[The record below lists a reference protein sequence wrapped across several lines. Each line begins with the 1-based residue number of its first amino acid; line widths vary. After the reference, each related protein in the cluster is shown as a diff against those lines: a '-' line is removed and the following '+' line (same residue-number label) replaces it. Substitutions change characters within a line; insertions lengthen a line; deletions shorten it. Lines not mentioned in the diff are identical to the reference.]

1 MGGRNPAKPWIYIH
15 KTTIKLMK
23 KLRLLIVLIVGQ
35 LSAQQEANFSHYMYN
50 HQAVNPGYV
59 GSRGTTSL
67 TSVLRF
73 QWAGIEGAPETQ
85 TLSFNTPV
93 SKKNI
98 AFGLSILNDKIGP
111 ISSTSFAA
119 DLAYHLRLN
128 RKNHRLAV
136 GLKAGLLNHA
146 LNIDMINTLVP
157 NDQAFI
163 LESDQKL
170 LPNLGFGFY
179 YYTPNFY
186 AGFALPQVLPH
197 DEYGLERHA
206 YFISGALVNVTET
219 FMLKP
224 SLLLKQTK
232 SIVGYD
238 FSFLGI
244 VNERFWLGGQIRNNF
259 NSETF
264 KSFSG
269 SGLSALMGI
278 QLGKNITLG
287 YAYGLPGG
295 IDRNGLNFATH
306 EVLLR
311 YDFSTAIEG
320 LLRSP
325 RFF

>member
-1 MGGRNPAKPWIYIH
+1 
-15 KTTIKLMK
+15 MK

-67 TSVLRF
+67 ISVLRF

-93 SKKNI
+93 STKNL
-98 AFGLSILNDKIGP
+98 AFGLSVLNDKIGP
-111 ISSTSFAA
+111 ISSTSFTA

-136 GLKAGLLNHA
+136 GLKAGLLNHG

-186 AGFALPQVLPH
+186 AGFALPQMLPH
-197 DEYGLERHA
+197 DEFGLERHA
-206 YFISGALVNVTET
+206 YFITGTLFNVSEPL
-219 FMLKP
+219 MLKP

-238 FSFLGI
+238 FSLLAI
-244 VNERFWLGGQIRNNF
+244 INEQFWMGGQIRNNF

-269 SGLSALMGI
+269 SGLTGLMGI
-278 QLGKNITLG
+278 QLGKHLSLG
-287 YAYGLPGG
+287 YAYGFPGG
-295 IDRNGLNFATH
+295 IDSSGFNLETH
-306 EVLLR
+306 EILLR
-311 YDFSTAIEG
+311 YDFSAAVEG